1 MTGAKNPIEYL
12 KKLRKH
18 NGELGGYIGTN
29 CYHVEIPVN
38 GKKRKTLAGDVK
50 DMLRIIQSI
59 PSLKAEPVK

>member
-1 MTGAKNPIEYL
+1 LTGAKNPIEYL

-29 CYHVEIPVN
+29 CYHVEMPVN
-38 GKKRKTLAGDVK
+38 GKKRKVLAGDVK
-50 DMLRIIQSI
+50 DMLRIVQSI